1 MRWGASNGPPK
12 PPCGSGRPGSAGAAL
27 VMRLAEDHALE
38 RLGVAEAA
46 ALAVA
51 QRPRFQ
57 ELIDP
62 LALVDLRA
70 VRLERAALR
79 RQRAGDVQEG
89 VGGERAADEH
99 LLHLVGLQTF
109 GQQLRKDRA
118 GLRRRKDGVERGV
131 G

>member
-1 MRWGASNGPPK
+1 MGGLERAPQATHS
-12 PPCGSGRPGSAGAAL
+12 GSGRPGSAGAAL

-62 LALVDLRA
+62 LALADLRA

-79 RQRAGDVQEG
+79 RQRAGDVHEG

-99 LLHLVGLQTF
+99 LLHL
-109 GQQLRKDRA
+109 
-118 GLRRRKDGVERGV
+118 
-131 G
+131 